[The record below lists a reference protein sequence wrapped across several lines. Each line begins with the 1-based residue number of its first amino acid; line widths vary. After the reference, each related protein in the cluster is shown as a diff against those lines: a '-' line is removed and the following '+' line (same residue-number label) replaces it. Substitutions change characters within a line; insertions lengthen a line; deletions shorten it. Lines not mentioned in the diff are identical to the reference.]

1 MKFDNII
8 IGGGLSG
15 LTCGI
20 KLAMAGKKTAII
32 SAGQGSLHF
41 SSGSIDL
48 LGYDAQGNVVEQPL
62 EAIKDIE
69 STHPY
74 AKIGVERVGL
84 LAKETQQ
91 ILNDAGIKFQ
101 GDYEKNHFRLTPLG
115 MLKPAWLTLS
125 EYATAVQLTELDWKE
140 VAIINICGFVDLP
153 IDFLKRGLE
162 NLGTKCNVIPLRLT
176 SAKERRNSPSE
187 VRATNLGKMFET
199 QEAFDELIEKLKEL
213 DIHEEVVLIPA
224 VVGLNE
230 NKADIIQ
237 REIGKR
243 VRLVATLPP
252 SLGGVRIQTLLRRR
266 FTSLGGIFLNGD
278 VVNGG
283 VIKDGKLLN
292 VKTNNLPDEE
302 LVADH
307 YVLATGSF
315 KSRGLV
321 SNYNKVSEPIFNLD
335 IDALAE
341 RKDWTKDNVFEA
353 QPYWSFGVATDN
365 HFNVKKEGHVLSNFY
380 AIGSVL
386 SGHNAIKQGDGTG
399 VSVISAMAV
408 ADNILK

>member
-187 VRATNLGKMFET
+187 VRA
-199 QEAFDELIEKLKEL
+199 
-213 DIHEEVVLIPA
+213 
-224 VVGLNE
+224 
-230 NKADIIQ
+230 
-237 REIGKR
+237 
-243 VRLVATLPP
+243 
-252 SLGGVRIQTLLRRR
+252 
-266 FTSLGGIFLNGD
+266 D
-278 VVNGG
+278 V
-283 VIKDGKLLN
+283 
-292 VKTNNLPDEE
+292 
-302 LVADH
+302 
-307 YVLATGSF
+307 
-315 KSRGLV
+315 
-321 SNYNKVSEPIFNLD
+321 
-335 IDALAE
+335 
-341 RKDWTKDNVFEA
+341 
-353 QPYWSFGVATDN
+353 
-365 HFNVKKEGHVLSNFY
+365 
-380 AIGSVL
+380 
-386 SGHNAIKQGDGTG
+386 
-399 VSVISAMAV
+399 
-408 ADNILK
+408 